1 MKKISFLLFPLW
13 AFFFAVSCTEI
24 GPPIQLVPELRLLDT
39 SYVDLNLPPA
49 DYKKVLIEEFTGV
62 NCNNCPK
69 GHQTMHDIEQSF
81 GDSVIAVSIQN
92 DNPLAKPFHGYPDWR
107 IEEGIQISQALGGS
121 FAIPCASVDRV
132 KYPGQNQV
140 VLYSRNAWKTYAAQ
154 EIHRSSPCN
163 IELGVNYDP
172 SSRKAIVHVKIHFL
186 SDVDSSS
193 NLSLMVIED
202 RLTAPQRLPDNS
214 VDSNYV
220 HRNTLRDMITPAM
233 GSTTAAST
241 EKGRVVI
248 RDYEYQ
254 VPDDYNEE
262 EVIFIAFV
270 HYIGAGQRILQAA
283 SARLR

>member
-1 MKKISFLLFPLW
+1 MKKIIFLLFPIA
-13 AFFFAVSCTEI
+13 AFFIAASCTEI
-24 GPPIQLVPELRLLDT
+24 GPPIQLVPEVRLLDT

-69 GHQTMHDIEQSF
+69 GHQTVQDIEQSF

-132 KYPGQNQV
+132 KYPGQNQT
-140 VLYSRNAWKTYAAQ
+140 VLYSRNAWKTYTSQ
-154 EIHRSSPCN
+154 EIHRPSPCN
-163 IELGVNYDP
+163 IDLSVSYDA
-172 SSRKAIVHVKIHFL
+172 SSRKAIIHVRLHFL
-186 SDVDSSS
+186 QDVDSSN
-193 NLSLMVIED
+193 NLSLMLIED
-202 RLTAPQRLPDNS
+202 HLLAPQRMPDNS
-214 VDSNYV
+214 VDSNYI

-233 GSTTAAST
+233 GSITASVT

-248 RDYEYQ
+248 RDYEYR
-254 VPDDYNEE
+254 VPDDFNED

-283 SARLR
+283 SASLK